1 MHGFAFGTS
10 LSKPMRD
17 MVAALLPGDG
27 NVFEHEAW
35 ASQAVVDAV
44 EGVPLMTPD
53 EPSVSPEGSAGD
65 TLQKAL
71 SPVFD
76 GVMLEIA
83 VPTVNVN
90 GEPV

>member
-1 MHGFAFGTS
+1 M
-10 LSKPMRD
+10 
-17 MVAALLPGDG
+17 
-27 NVFEHEAW
+27 
-35 ASQAVVDAV
+35 DAV

-71 SPVFD
+71 SPVFE

-90 GEPV
+90 DEPE